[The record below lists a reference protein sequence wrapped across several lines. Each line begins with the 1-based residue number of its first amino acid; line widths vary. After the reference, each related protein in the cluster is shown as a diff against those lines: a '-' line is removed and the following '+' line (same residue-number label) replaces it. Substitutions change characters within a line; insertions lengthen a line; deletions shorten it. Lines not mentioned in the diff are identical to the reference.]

1 MCEWERYKVVKN
13 WKFGIGNIV
22 TVDKR
27 RDTKL
32 LFGLVIILEI
42 LIVSTKKIMN
52 YSILTTTWNLK
63 EENEKLKSIWVA
75 K

>member
-1 MCEWERYKVVKN
+1 MCEWERYEVVKN

-22 TVDKR
+22 TIDKW

-32 LFGLVIILEI
+32 IFGLVIILEI

-63 EENEKLKSIWVA
+63 EKNQKLKSIWMA